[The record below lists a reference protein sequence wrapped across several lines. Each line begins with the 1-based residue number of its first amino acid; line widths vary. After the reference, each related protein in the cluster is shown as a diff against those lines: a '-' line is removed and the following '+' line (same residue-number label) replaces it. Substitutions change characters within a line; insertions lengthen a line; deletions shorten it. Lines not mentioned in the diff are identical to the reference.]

1 MQSLGLQ
8 PRISKVFLEIFFTVG
23 QNNFGNKILVH
34 KLSTRKLALIFI
46 YLLFYQ
52 TIKVKDVIEEDRNF
66 DLLHKNHRAGFF
78 FFFKLISGYTRFIRD
93 LRAQSE
99 SEIETKEIVLALFAF
114 ISMSP
119 ELS

>member
-1 MQSLGLQ
+1 MR
-8 PRISKVFLEIFFTVG
+8 RIEILICYIKITG
-23 QNNFGNKILVH
+23 QG
-34 KLSTRKLALIFI
+34 
-46 YLLFYQ
+46 
-52 TIKVKDVIEEDRNF
+52 
-66 DLLHKNHRAGFF
+66 GF
-78 FFFKLISGYTRFIRD
+78 FFFKLISGYSRFIRD